1 MVKTTGL
8 ASGRAFY
15 PSVGIPT
22 YTKRND
28 MAGITGKLAK
38 CLDTRFDVDDSNM
51 AEITG
56 KLVKCLDT
64 RFDVD
69 DSIVA
74 VTSIANFSSWPDT
87 I

>member
-38 CLDTRFDVDDSNM
+38 CLDTRFDVDDS
-51 AEITG
+51 
-56 KLVKCLDT
+56 
-64 RFDVD
+64 
-69 DSIVA
+69 IVA